1 MDEEIMHRREF
12 LQHVGTGMSGLA
24 VVSAVAGSHALA
36 AEAAQPAKGKLS
48 RPLPFEVVQRSG
60 FDPPHAHD
68 HEPGGSKLGFADV
81 SVAGEFPLV
90 PQAEWQYRTVAL
102 AGATGAVVEWTK
114 ITPTIQDTKLTATVR
129 IPAGGWFRL
138 EVRAVQGEKTLAE
151 ATVEPFGIGEVLVIA
166 GQSYAEGANDELLK
180 VEDPQGR
187 VAAFDTVLKTWRV
200 AHDPQPNVNNGGT
213 IWPALGNLLLPVA
226 RVPIGL
232 VNVAVG
238 GTASRQWLPGEKLFE
253 NLAAAGT
260 AIGRFRAVLWQ
271 QGESDVIER
280 VPTEK
285 YVANLTAIHAAL
297 IKIWGFS
304 PPWLLAKSTLHPT
317 VYNRPEE
324 EGWIRAAIDELC
336 QRPGFRP
343 GPDTDILAGENRG
356 GIGTRRHFTGLGQ
369 RRAALLWFV
378 AVWNELQKA

>member
-1 MDEEIMHRREF
+1 MMHRREF
-12 LQHVGTGMSGLA
+12 LHQVGTGMGGLA
-24 VVSAVAGSHALA
+24 VGAAVVGSDVPASAAD
-36 AEAAQPAKGKLS
+36 QPAKGKLS
-48 RPLPFEVVQRSG
+48 RPTPYEVVQRSG
-60 FDPPHAHD
+60 FEPRHAHY
-68 HEPGGSKLGFADV
+68 HEPGGPKLGFADV
-81 SVAGEFPLV
+81 SVAGEFPSV
-90 PQAEWQYRTVAL
+90 PEGEWQFRTVGL
-102 AGATGAVVEWTK
+102 VEATGVVAGWTK
-114 ITPTIQDTKLTATVR
+114 FAPKFQDRQLTATVR

-151 ATVEPFGIGEVLVIA
+151 AHVEPFGVGEVLVIA

-187 VAAFDTVLKTWRV
+187 VAAFDTVLKSWRV
-200 AHDPQPNVNNGGT
+200 AHDPQPNVNIGGT

-226 RVPIGL
+226 RVPIGF
-232 VNVAVG
+232 VNVAAG

-253 NLAAAGT
+253 NLATAGT

-280 VPTEK
+280 VPAEK
-285 YVANLTAIHAAL
+285 YVANLIEIHDAL
-297 IKIWGFS
+297 IKTWGFS
-304 PPWLLAKSTLHPT
+304 PPWLMAKSTLHPT
-317 VYNRPEE
+317 VYNRPQE

-369 RRAALLWFV
+369 RRAALLWF
-378 AVWNELQKA
+378 AALWNELQHAER